1 MKENND
7 LYENNPNEQ
16 NSPERDIL
24 AEVKNVSSS
33 EDEKENSEE
42 AKLNEEK
49 QSNPMASFL
58 NLVNQTKKENNENII
73 DTTTDKNKENQEED
87 SNSDD
92 NSFDEKLLLECQKED
107 EENMKILQ
115 EKELAKKIKN
125 IKYYNFKDYFLLF
138 MLFMASSLNFNF
150 LSLYYI
156 VIGIVYLLL
165 SENLN
170 DKSKKIKYLI
180 EIFTLGY
187 ASYTLIFKLVI
198 VILDMEEFSHVQEN
212 KEIYINLG
220 IAYLIDKDSL
230 YYLFISFLTEIL
242 MIISSGYGIYVSFRC
257 RILKSEDINFR
268 KMKSIT
274 IRKLILILYIF
285 IILFSVFNISYVT
298 LLYLIL
304 IQLSLLLCS
313 LKVNEEKIK
322 KIFKFFAYL
331 ILFLISIQ
339 LLSINFFNI
348 QIFQKDYLLQYEVVS
363 NVTESNVTKRYTLLT
378 QIGISHLYLN
388 NNNTD
393 ENKFDNVIQYLKD
406 YQGYLFGVL
415 SMISLA
421 FILGE
426 LNKGPNIMSEEELKV
441 DRMKKKI
448 EKNKELNKN
457 HYILNGIDEINRV
470 VSIFWIYYFRNFF
483 SIGIFIVI
491 FFSFYFIDRKKNR
504 FLILYLLLPMLF
516 LTLVFSHISNIDG
529 LFENLGSKKEQLK
542 RFAIEKYDYASFKYL
557 SGHAYYILLMFLI
570 NSLYYFPKVKEVLK
584 NKNTIL
590 SQKKDESQENSQID
604 NGQKEANTD
613 AILPVQGST
622 KTLDIACS
630 IPKADTVTD
639 LLYEDVDEE
648 KNNTNL
654 DKNSDSDSDNE
665 NNDKEKVEIN
675 DNNENEEN
683 IDEFNFRFKDLIA
696 KYFFINIDKLILVVM
711 YLVSVPIINILHCV
725 LVFIFIMQIVLPKK
739 MHYFYKIII
748 SIYQLLY
755 LVEFVIDLLKIYY
768 YEKFNSNKEILE
780 LFIVFGNESSNDI
793 EIFIYGVVYCFC
805 FQYRAYKNKYIASL
819 LENKKISLRNYIKNF
834 FAEKKDKK
842 NKKKIRPNKDSGENI
857 IYYIV
862 CIIND
867 FMEHVYIWAL
877 VIGFLFFSCYF
888 EMNCIFWI
896 KLILFFISLYY
907 YIVSIQTPSHN
918 RIVNNKENIN
928 ITLYRVMNKIII
940 FYCCTNTFLVFLYQL
955 LYKDYFKIQNIIDIK
970 QSQNKFLINLPTIGF
985 TLYEQENLYYNF
997 LPYFM
1002 TCFIFNLYKR
1012 KTKKILKLINNFLI
1026 IRKQT
1031 NNRQVKL
1038 LKEKK
1043 KIEEEKMKKIKEEQN
1058 EFIQD
1063 KLYADKYN
1071 ENEKEIYNKSR
1082 QLLKAN
1088 IILIFTKCYWL
1099 FLYLFVGIVY
1109 SYFEISLSILI
1120 YIIIFGFFFIKMF
1133 HRIIIKLRNYIKM
1146 KSYYISKVVRY
1157 SIIENPKHYQ
1167 INHRH
1172 RIMTYRCILIYT
1184 FLYFI
1189 LLYLYGI
1196 FDLFQHGC
1204 KNSVFKGCVGSNS
1217 SLITKDSESIIE
1229 AFSFVFGI
1237 YINTQEKNII
1247 DIWWIHLIVSCV
1259 LISDIYSQKLEE
1271 NYRKKYDELRI
1282 ELQKITN
1289 ENNVLEKYSRI
1300 IDYNI
1305 LIKIGLTV
1313 AGIDLTPVK
1322 DKNNNADFRLSLQK
1336 KFLRNPKEIARLGK
1350 LISNQNGNDN
1360 GGINNLKTIV
1370 EDLSRSSSS
1379 VDIDSEASRN
1389 SKNIRTKSANDLE
1402 EMVDINLDE
1411 NSPGNEFLKNKAIKQ
1426 FLKVFSLCN
1435 DNKQTLSVG
1444 NSKDRVMRFLKKF
1457 FEELIIF
1464 LLICISLGKLS
1475 IWTFV
1480 YLTFTFFLIAT
1491 KKTMWKFF
1499 MLSCFIYLSI
1509 IIQSIFFLSNVSLEI
1524 MDSYKDDYYKNI
1536 TIIVKNELGIP
1547 WYNESNENNE
1557 NKYYWFFYGVGV
1569 NNTQV
1574 HLLWLEF
1581 FQIVVIFFYLDM
1593 FSYSIYQDILNLG
1606 EKSNNRDKFNFES
1619 LNLKPTTIDSIRQMS
1634 DIQFQQYNECLKCFE
1649 MNIGKNREEFMNILK
1664 IKGSGLSRI
1673 SDISEN
1679 RKNKKKYNLEELKNP
1694 TLKELIYFRLV
1705 NKENTI
1711 GNIGTYKPLPKYLT
1725 ILQEFLY
1732 MYFHCFVLILIIL
1745 LSIMIG
1751 RLISIFYVTLS
1762 LYYLINCELLY
1773 LGEQYTYFKTIK
1785 KLMRIVILIDI
1796 LVQGIYQTP
1805 FASPDNKENLTYNL
1819 FDAIGFIQV
1828 ITFENNTININQSV
1842 QVFSKAIIYLL
1853 ISLQILIYE
1862 SNHFKRYYLVYLLE
1876 NKNEFKRHSIINS
1889 FKFNN
1894 KRVKIFKKSLGI
1906 RQRSDQAME
1915 DLKKVI
1921 EELNEKLKAIGG
1933 KLLDDIQ
1940 RKKTLVNYDD
1950 PIAEENNINNE
1961 NDLSDEN
1968 NIENNNEEYRF
1979 KKNQEMNI
1987 INAGKKQGI
1996 LGLIKKTNEISK
2008 EKNYLEVDEVKEKI
2022 KNMLYKSIITKI
2034 FLWLHKHSASYRS
2047 IEEEE
2052 KDDFD
2057 IETIK
2062 GETKI
2067 KSIIENDVNRL
2078 LNITDLQHF
2087 DKEDLKTIELLF
2099 EAHFDEKKR
2108 FLLEENKLKEE
2119 KSKKT
2124 RRKFSNLYNLH
2135 KFIKTETK
2143 NNAEKK
2149 SEDVDILGFFKEKIQ
2164 KEKEERAQY
2173 EKEEEIKELRERYKF
2188 QQFEELL
2195 ETNLFKRYLT
2205 KIYLLQ
2211 NVFYLSLSFFV
2222 HNFNTI
2228 CYISMIL
2235 NHIMSASI
2243 SSLFYPISIF
2253 CFALIEYPRPQKNY
2267 WVVCLYYTVFLILI
2281 KFVLQQ
2287 KIITILVG
2295 EEEYENIINILYHYK
2310 IGFKYHESLF
2320 TLKFVRYIIFDIL
2333 TLLTIL
2339 INRNLLITD
2348 GIWYK
2353 REQEI
2358 ENIYEASERIAIYQ
2372 TKTYENKID
2381 AIKDLLL
2388 QYLYTPKEILNLT
2401 KAERNHFEDNEEDI
2415 KNSYIN
2421 VKHKFPFIINRNKDP
2436 TYNEIK
2442 RGYFG
2447 RIFTHFRNEKPG
2459 KEFYSSYT
2467 IAMFLICMYILV
2479 FFTQMVQD
2487 NSFDKINLNTT
2498 QFSGS
2503 MVLYLIFHI
2512 IILTIDRIIFV
2523 SQNRDNLQYE
2533 YIFYKRNE
2541 NNQQGELL
2549 TEVEENE
2556 LKSEISRNNKSK
2568 YKITNLPRQ
2577 EIEKQLKKYNIVFIQ
2592 KETFNYP
2599 LLIKY
2604 IMHIITV
2611 IVNHIMIFFYFPIK
2625 GNINLGCGIYCVN
2638 AEESNEFHHN
2648 YLIWIF
2654 YLIYLIYMVL
2664 SALQIKYGFYD
2675 IKRKSLFKKGQDEIF
2690 SNMASLFQMIPFLN
2704 EIKNA
2709 IDWTFTHTC
2718 LDLFQW
2724 NKFEAIYDTIF
2735 DTYCEKGE
2743 WDEKPIG
2750 ERVSKE
2756 KKFGIGFTL
2765 SFGLVFTLIIPL
2777 LLFSSINPTN
2787 IINNVTEARMNI
2799 DLTFKYKNNVMKNY
2813 NLFLNERADSINEIF
2828 KSSNNKND
2836 TENDTIWEKYNYSKS
2851 IETRNFE
2858 HDQVQRIIF
2867 SETSDRNWELAYPHI
2882 TNLIELLN
2890 TSKTDSDISSIEIN
2904 INYQLDRLLPAEAQS
2919 LKEAFSVPIYEFG
2932 NNSNENIKGAERI
2945 EKFREALQMCHNVS
2959 IILPN
2964 AYLPALRLTS
2974 GTDITSITDQTYF
2987 SKKSVELSFLGCIKE
3002 SGEKASYFDSYFTF
3016 KAFNETNNTTEPI
3029 EFHIF
3034 NDQISET
3041 TQGYSVLT
3049 FYVTF
3054 VLLVGSYVRDY
3065 LSSDPETITLD
3076 EMPHPKKIVD
3086 LCEGIKIARYGYD
3099 FRNEEYLYTILIE
3112 LMRSPDYLKILTDSS
3127 LDHFKSREK
3136 LTEDD

>member
-1031 NNRQVKL
+1031 NSRQVKL

-1322 DKNNNADFRLSLQK
+1322 
-1336 KFLRNPKEIARLGK
+1336 
-1350 LISNQNGNDN
+1350 
-1360 GGINNLKTIV
+1360 
-1370 EDLSRSSSS
+1370 
-1379 VDIDSEASRN
+1379 
-1389 SKNIRTKSANDLE
+1389 
-1402 EMVDINLDE
+1402 EM
-1411 NSPGNEFLKNKAIKQ
+1411 
-1426 FLKVFSLCN
+1426 
-1435 DNKQTLSVG
+1435 
-1444 NSKDRVMRFLKKF
+1444 
-1457 FEELIIF
+1457 
-1464 LLICISLGKLS
+1464 
-1475 IWTFV
+1475 W
-1480 YLTFTFFLIAT
+1480 
-1491 KKTMWKFF
+1491 
-1499 MLSCFIYLSI
+1499 
-1509 IIQSIFFLSNVSLEI
+1509 
-1524 MDSYKDDYYKNI
+1524 
-1536 TIIVKNELGIP
+1536 
-1547 WYNESNENNE
+1547 
-1557 NKYYWFFYGVGV
+1557 
-1569 NNTQV
+1569 
-1574 HLLWLEF
+1574 
-1581 FQIVVIFFYLDM
+1581 
-1593 FSYSIYQDILNLG
+1593 
-1606 EKSNNRDKFNFES
+1606 
-1619 LNLKPTTIDSIRQMS
+1619 
-1634 DIQFQQYNECLKCFE
+1634 
-1649 MNIGKNREEFMNILK
+1649 
-1664 IKGSGLSRI
+1664 
-1673 SDISEN
+1673 
-1679 RKNKKKYNLEELKNP
+1679 
-1694 TLKELIYFRLV
+1694 
-1705 NKENTI
+1705 
-1711 GNIGTYKPLPKYLT
+1711 
-1725 ILQEFLY
+1725 
-1732 MYFHCFVLILIIL
+1732 
-1745 LSIMIG
+1745 
-1751 RLISIFYVTLS
+1751 
-1762 LYYLINCELLY
+1762 
-1773 LGEQYTYFKTIK
+1773 
-1785 KLMRIVILIDI
+1785 
-1796 LVQGIYQTP
+1796 
-1805 FASPDNKENLTYNL
+1805 
-1819 FDAIGFIQV
+1819 
-1828 ITFENNTININQSV
+1828 
-1842 QVFSKAIIYLL
+1842 
-1853 ISLQILIYE
+1853 
-1862 SNHFKRYYLVYLLE
+1862 
-1876 NKNEFKRHSIINS
+1876 
-1889 FKFNN
+1889 
-1894 KRVKIFKKSLGI
+1894 
-1906 RQRSDQAME
+1906 
-1915 DLKKVI
+1915 
-1921 EELNEKLKAIGG
+1921 
-1933 KLLDDIQ
+1933 
-1940 RKKTLVNYDD
+1940 
-1950 PIAEENNINNE
+1950 
-1961 NDLSDEN
+1961 
-1968 NIENNNEEYRF
+1968 
-1979 KKNQEMNI
+1979 
-1987 INAGKKQGI
+1987 
-1996 LGLIKKTNEISK
+1996 
-2008 EKNYLEVDEVKEKI
+2008 
-2022 KNMLYKSIITKI
+2022 
-2034 FLWLHKHSASYRS
+2034 
-2047 IEEEE
+2047 
-2052 KDDFD
+2052 
-2057 IETIK
+2057 
-2062 GETKI
+2062 
-2067 KSIIENDVNRL
+2067 
-2078 LNITDLQHF
+2078 
-2087 DKEDLKTIELLF
+2087 
-2099 EAHFDEKKR
+2099 
-2108 FLLEENKLKEE
+2108 
-2119 KSKKT
+2119 
-2124 RRKFSNLYNLH
+2124 
-2135 KFIKTETK
+2135 
-2143 NNAEKK
+2143 
-2149 SEDVDILGFFKEKIQ
+2149 
-2164 KEKEERAQY
+2164 
-2173 EKEEEIKELRERYKF
+2173 
-2188 QQFEELL
+2188 
-2195 ETNLFKRYLT
+2195 
-2205 KIYLLQ
+2205 
-2211 NVFYLSLSFFV
+2211 
-2222 HNFNTI
+2222 
-2228 CYISMIL
+2228 
-2235 NHIMSASI
+2235 
-2243 SSLFYPISIF
+2243 
-2253 CFALIEYPRPQKNY
+2253 
-2267 WVVCLYYTVFLILI
+2267 
-2281 KFVLQQ
+2281 
-2287 KIITILVG
+2287 
-2295 EEEYENIINILYHYK
+2295 
-2310 IGFKYHESLF
+2310 
-2320 TLKFVRYIIFDIL
+2320 
-2333 TLLTIL
+2333 
-2339 INRNLLITD
+2339 
-2348 GIWYK
+2348 
-2353 REQEI
+2353 
-2358 ENIYEASERIAIYQ
+2358 
-2372 TKTYENKID
+2372 
-2381 AIKDLLL
+2381 
-2388 QYLYTPKEILNLT
+2388 
-2401 KAERNHFEDNEEDI
+2401 
-2415 KNSYIN
+2415 
-2421 VKHKFPFIINRNKDP
+2421 
-2436 TYNEIK
+2436 
-2442 RGYFG
+2442 
-2447 RIFTHFRNEKPG
+2447 
-2459 KEFYSSYT
+2459 
-2467 IAMFLICMYILV
+2467 
-2479 FFTQMVQD
+2479 
-2487 NSFDKINLNTT
+2487 
-2498 QFSGS
+2498 
-2503 MVLYLIFHI
+2503 
-2512 IILTIDRIIFV
+2512 
-2523 SQNRDNLQYE
+2523 
-2533 YIFYKRNE
+2533 
-2541 NNQQGELL
+2541 
-2549 TEVEENE
+2549 
-2556 LKSEISRNNKSK
+2556 
-2568 YKITNLPRQ
+2568 
-2577 EIEKQLKKYNIVFIQ
+2577 
-2592 KETFNYP
+2592 
-2599 LLIKY
+2599 
-2604 IMHIITV
+2604 
-2611 IVNHIMIFFYFPIK
+2611 
-2625 GNINLGCGIYCVN
+2625 
-2638 AEESNEFHHN
+2638 
-2648 YLIWIF
+2648 
-2654 YLIYLIYMVL
+2654 
-2664 SALQIKYGFYD
+2664 
-2675 IKRKSLFKKGQDEIF
+2675 
-2690 SNMASLFQMIPFLN
+2690 
-2704 EIKNA
+2704 
-2709 IDWTFTHTC
+2709 
-2718 LDLFQW
+2718 
-2724 NKFEAIYDTIF
+2724 
-2735 DTYCEKGE
+2735 
-2743 WDEKPIG
+2743 
-2750 ERVSKE
+2750 
-2756 KKFGIGFTL
+2756 
-2765 SFGLVFTLIIPL
+2765 
-2777 LLFSSINPTN
+2777 
-2787 IINNVTEARMNI
+2787 
-2799 DLTFKYKNNVMKNY
+2799 
-2813 NLFLNERADSINEIF
+2813 
-2828 KSSNNKND
+2828 
-2836 TENDTIWEKYNYSKS
+2836 
-2851 IETRNFE
+2851 
-2858 HDQVQRIIF
+2858 
-2867 SETSDRNWELAYPHI
+2867 
-2882 TNLIELLN
+2882 
-2890 TSKTDSDISSIEIN
+2890 
-2904 INYQLDRLLPAEAQS
+2904 
-2919 LKEAFSVPIYEFG
+2919 
-2932 NNSNENIKGAERI
+2932 
-2945 EKFREALQMCHNVS
+2945 
-2959 IILPN
+2959 
-2964 AYLPALRLTS
+2964 
-2974 GTDITSITDQTYF
+2974 
-2987 SKKSVELSFLGCIKE
+2987 
-3002 SGEKASYFDSYFTF
+3002 
-3016 KAFNETNNTTEPI
+3016 
-3029 EFHIF
+3029 
-3034 NDQISET
+3034 
-3041 TQGYSVLT
+3041 
-3049 FYVTF
+3049 
-3054 VLLVGSYVRDY
+3054 
-3065 LSSDPETITLD
+3065 
-3076 EMPHPKKIVD
+3076 
-3086 LCEGIKIARYGYD
+3086 
-3099 FRNEEYLYTILIE
+3099 
-3112 LMRSPDYLKILTDSS
+3112 
-3127 LDHFKSREK
+3127 
-3136 LTEDD
+3136 

>member
-7 LYENNPNEQ
+7 LYENNRNEK
-16 NSPERDIL
+16 NSPNGDIL
-24 AEVKNVSSS
+24 AEIKNVSSS

-42 AKLNEEK
+42 AKLNEGKE
-49 QSNPMASFL
+49 SNPMASFL
-58 NLVNQTKKENNENII
+58 NLVNQNKKENNENII
-73 DTTTDKNKENQEED
+73 KENQEED
-87 SNSDD
+87 QNSDD

-107 EENMKILQ
+107 EENMKILKQ
-115 EKELAKKIKN
+115 KELAKKIKN

-156 VIGIVYLLL
+156 VVGIVYLIL

-170 DKSKKIKYLI
+170 NKSKKIKYLS
-180 EIFTLGY
+180 EIFTIGY

-198 VILDMEEFSHVQEN
+198 VILQLEKYEHVQEY
-212 KEIYINLG
+212 KDIYINLG
-220 IAYLIDKDSL
+220 VAYLNNTDSL
-230 YYLFISFLTEIL
+230 YYLFLSFSTEVL

-257 RILKSEDINFR
+257 RNLKSEDINFR
-268 KMKSIT
+268 KMKNIT

-285 IILFSVFNISYVT
+285 IILFSVFNISYLT
-298 LLYLIL
+298 LLYIIL
-304 IQLSLLLCS
+304 VQLSLLLCS
-313 LKVNEEKIK
+313 LKVNEETIK
-322 KIFKFFAYL
+322 KIFKFFVYL
-331 ILFLISIQ
+331 ILFFTSIQ
-339 LLSINFFNI
+339 LLLINFFNI
-348 QIFQKDYLLQYEVVS
+348 QKFQGDYLLQYEVD
-363 NVTESNVTKRYTLLT
+363 NNRTENNVTKKYSLLT
-378 QIGISHLYLN
+378 QIGISHIYL
-388 NNNTD
+388 NNTD
-393 ENKFDNVIQYLKD
+393 ENRSKYVIQYLKD

-426 LNKGPNIMSEEELKV
+426 LKKGPDIMSEEELKA
-441 DRMKKKI
+441 DIMKKKI
-448 EKNKELNKN
+448 ERNKEINKN
-457 HYILNGIDEINRV
+457 NYILNGIDEINRV

-483 SIGIFIVI
+483 SIGIFISI

-504 FLILYLLLPMLF
+504 YLILYLLLPMLF
-516 LTLVFSHISNIDG
+516 LTLIYSHISNIDG
-529 LFENLGSKKEQLK
+529 LFENLELKKDQLK
-542 RFAIEKYDYASFKYL
+542 RFAIEKYEYAPFKYL
-557 SGHAYYILLMFLI
+557 LGHAYYTLLMFLI

-590 SQKKDESQENSQID
+590 SQKKDESKENSQID
-604 NGQKEANTD
+604 NEKKEVNTD
-613 AILPVQGST
+613 AILPVQGSS
-622 KTLDIACS
+622 KTLDIGYS
-630 IPKADTVTD
+630 IPKSDTVTD

-648 KNNTNL
+648 KNNNTNL
-654 DKNSDSDSDNE
+654 DKNSDSDNE
-665 NNDKEKVEIN
+665 NNDKEKAEIHN
-675 DNNENEEN
+675 DNENEEN

-748 SIYQLLY
+748 SIYQILY

-768 YEKFNSNKEILE
+768 YEEFNNHKEILE
-780 LFIVFGNESSNDI
+780 LFIVFKDESSNDI
-793 EIFIYGVVYCFC
+793 EIFIYGVVYCFY
-805 FQYRAYKNKYIASL
+805 FQYRAYRNKYIASL
-819 LENKKISLRNYIKNF
+819 LENKKISLRNYTKNIF
-834 FAEKKDKK
+834 SENKNEKD
-842 NKKKIRPNKDSGENI
+842 KKKIRPNKDSGENI
-857 IYYIV
+857 IYYTV

-888 EMNCIFWI
+888 EMNIIFWI

-907 YIVSIQTPSHN
+907 YIVSIQTPEQS

-940 FYCCTNTFLVFLYQL
+940 IFCCANTFIVFLYQL
-955 LYKDYFKIQNIIDIK
+955 LCKEFFHFQDIIKDK
-970 QSQNKFLINLPTIGF
+970 QLPEGLLLNLPNIGLTI
-985 TLYEQENLYYNF
+985 YKPDNLYYNF

-1012 KTKKILKLINNFLI
+1012 KTKKILKSINNYLI

-1031 NNRQVKL
+1031 NSLQVKL

-1043 KIEEEKMKKIKEEQN
+1043 KIEEEKMQKIKEEQN

-1088 IILIFTKCYWL
+1088 IILIFTKIYWL
-1099 FLYLFVGIVY
+1099 FLYLFVGIIY
-1109 SYFEISLSILI
+1109 SYYEISLSILI

-1133 HRIIIKLRNYIKM
+1133 HRIINKLRNYIKM

-1157 SIIENPKHYQ
+1157 SIIESPNHYQ
-1167 INHRH
+1167 TNRRH
-1172 RIMTYRCILIYT
+1172 RIMAYRCILIYT

-1204 KNSVFKGCVGSNS
+1204 KESVFKGCDSSNS
-1217 SLITKDSESIIE
+1217 SLITEDAESLLK

-1259 LISDIYSQKLEE
+1259 LISDIYNQKLEE

-1282 ELQKITN
+1282 DLQKITN

-1336 KFLRNPKEIARLGK
+1336 KFLRNPKEIGRLGK
-1350 LISNQNGNDN
+1350 LITNQNENDN

-1379 VDIDSEASRN
+1379 VDIDSESSRN
-1389 SKNIRTKSANDLE
+1389 SKNIRTKSVNNLE
-1402 EMVDINLDE
+1402 EMDDINLDE
-1411 NSPGNEFLKNKAIKQ
+1411 NSPGNEFLKNNAIKQ
-1426 FLKVFSLCN
+1426 FLKIFSLCN

-1480 YLTFTFFLIAT
+1480 YLQFTFFLIAT
-1491 KKTMWKFF
+1491 KKTMWKYF

-1509 IIQSIFFLSNVSLEI
+1509 IIQSIFFLSNISLEI
-1524 MDSYKDDYYKNI
+1524 MNSFYDNDYYQNI
-1536 TIIVKNELGIP
+1536 LSTVREELGIP
-1547 WYNESNENNE
+1547 WYNKND
-1557 NKYYWFFYGVGV
+1557 KYYWFFYGVGV
-1569 NNTQV
+1569 NNSQV

-1581 FQIVVIFFYLDM
+1581 IQIVVIFFYLDM

-1606 EKSNNRDKFNFES
+1606 EKSNNKDKFNYES

-1664 IKGSGLSRI
+1664 IKGNGLSRI

-1745 LSIMIG
+1745 LSVMIG

-1773 LGEQYTYFKTIK
+1773 LGEKYTYFQTIK
-1785 KLMRIVILIDI
+1785 KVMRIVILIDI

-1805 FASPDNKENLTYNL
+1805 FASPDDKYNLTYNL

-1828 ITFENNTININQSV
+1828 ITFEKGNIDIKQSV

-1940 RKKTLVNYDD
+1940 RKKTLVNYDG

-1968 NIENNNEEYRF
+1968 NINNENNNEEYRF
-1979 KKNQEMNI
+1979 KKSQEVNI

-1996 LGLIKKTNEISK
+1996 LGLIKKTNEITK

-2022 KNMLYKSIITKI
+2022 KNMLYKNIITKI

-2087 DKEDLKTIELLF
+2087 DKEDLKSIELLF

-2135 KFIKTETK
+2135 KFIKTESK
-2143 NNAEKK
+2143 SNIEKK
-2149 SEDVDILGFFKEKIQ
+2149 SEDVDILGFFKQKIQ
-2164 KEKEERAQY
+2164 KEKEEREQY
-2173 EKEEEIKELRERYKF
+2173 EKEEQIKELRERYKF
-2188 QQFEELL
+2188 KQFEELL
-2195 ETNLFKRYLT
+2195 ETNLFKKYLT

-2211 NVFYLSLSFFV
+2211 NVFYLSLSFFI

-2243 SSLFYPISIF
+2243 SSLFYPLSIF

-2267 WVVCLYYTVFLILI
+2267 WLVCLYYTVFLILI

-2287 KIITILVG
+2287 KVITIIVG
-2295 EEEYENIINILYHYK
+2295 EEEYKNIIDILYHYK
-2310 IGFKYHESLF
+2310 IGFRYHESLF

-2436 TYNEIK
+2436 AYNEIK

-2447 RIFTHFRNEKPG
+2447 RIFTHYRNEKPG
-2459 KEFYSSYT
+2459 REFYSSYT
-2467 IAMFLICMYILV
+2467 LAMFLICMYILV

-2487 NSFDKINLNTT
+2487 NSFDKINLDTT

-2604 IMHIITV
+2604 ILHIITV
-2611 IVNHIMIFFYFPIK
+2611 IVTHIMIFFYFPIK

-2638 AEESNEFHHN
+2638 EEESNEFHHN

-2675 IKRKSLFKKGQDEIF
+2675 IKRKSLFKKGQDELF
-2690 SNMASLFQMIPFLN
+2690 SNMSSLFQMIPFLN

-2750 ERVSKE
+2750 ERVSKD

-2787 IINNVTEARMNI
+2787 IINNITEARMNI

-2828 KSSNNKND
+2828 KSLNNKNN

-2882 TNLIELLN
+2882 TNLVELLN
-2890 TSKTDSDISSIEIN
+2890 TSKTDSDISSIKIN

-2919 LKEAFSVPIYEFG
+2919 LKQTISVPIYEFG
-2932 NNSNENIKGAERI
+2932 SNTQGNLEGAEKI
-2945 EKFREALQMCHNVS
+2945 EKFRDALQMCHNVS

-2974 GTDITSITDQTYF
+2974 GTDITPIKDDTNF
-2987 SKKSVELSFLGCIKE
+2987 KKKSVELSFLGCIKE
-3002 SGEKASYFDSYFTF
+3002 NEEKPSYFDSYFTF
-3016 KAFNETNNTTEPI
+3016 KAFNETDNTTEPI

-3054 VLLVGSYVRDY
+3054 VLLVGSYVRDF

-3136 LTEDD
+3136 LTEDN